1 MNTLQKIGLAIVGVI
16 LLVVLVG
23 MILEI
28 PF

>member
-1 MNTLQKIGLAIVGVI
+1 MNTLQKIGLAIVGAI